1 MHEGNPTRFET
12 TAQVRMT
19 RQERRD
25 LDDWRRQQQDIPTRP
40 EAIRVAIRRLVAPRA
55 GELASSAPEP
65 ATETPRSEDRV
76 GDIRAIARGKAVP
89 A

>member
-1 MHEGNPTRFET
+1 MHDGNPTKFET

-40 EAIRVAIRRLVAPRA
+40 EAIRVAIRALLERQ
-55 GELASSAPEP
+55 SQP
-65 ATETPRSEDRV
+65 ALPQGQQE
-76 GDIRAIARGKAVP
+76 GKAG
-89 A
+89 

>member
-19 RQERRD
+19 RQERRA

-40 EAIRVAIRRLVAPRA
+40 EAIRVAIRRLVAEERHRTA
-55 GELASSAPEP
+55 KAP
-65 ATETPRSEDRV
+65 ATV
-76 GDIRAIARGKAVP
+76 AA
-89 A
+89 